1 MLRGVAIIFGLALA
15 VGAGLLAGYL
25 RWGSPT
31 VPAKQS
37 EQGLQALQA
46 ELSEQRAHNHEL
58 EQRLEQIGK
67 EQERLAQEN
76 EILRK
81 EHTTEQL
88 LGGGSGELPAR
99 PPK

>member
-1 MLRGVAIIFGLALA
+1 MRGLAIAVAVLLA
-15 VGAGLLAGYL
+15 AGAGLLAGYSL
-25 RWGSPT
+25 WGRPVAPT
-31 VPAKQS
+31 GRVEPRV
-37 EQGLQALQA
+37 QA
-46 ELSEQRAHNHEL
+46 ESSELTILRQQKEEL
-58 EQRLEQIGK
+58 EQRLQQVNK

-88 LGGGSGELPAR
+88 LSGQGGELPAR